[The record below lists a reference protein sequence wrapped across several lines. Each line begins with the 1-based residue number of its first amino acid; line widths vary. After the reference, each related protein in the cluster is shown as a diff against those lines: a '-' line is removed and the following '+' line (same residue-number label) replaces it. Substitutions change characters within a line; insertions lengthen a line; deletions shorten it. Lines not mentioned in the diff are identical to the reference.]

1 MSGSGESASK
11 ERSLDSV
18 TRRVM
23 WGEDDGRILESLKLQ
38 GLPET
43 DALELLRTA
52 HRDRVKTI
60 RGIYRPKIWRGLL
73 FIGLGVGIVSA
84 VYVLTEG
91 YTIWS
96 GRAVVVP
103 LAPFIYGAWQF
114 LNGLTGIMTAGS
126 RSGPVSEIE

>member
-1 MSGSGESASK
+1 MSGSGESTSK
-11 ERSLDSV
+11 ERALDSV

-23 WGEDDGRILESLKLQ
+23 WGEEDGRILESLKLQ
-38 GLPET
+38 GFPET

-52 HRDRVKTI
+52 HRDRVITI

-73 FIGLGVGIVSA
+73 FIGLGVGIV
-84 VYVLTEG
+84 VVFYVLTDSYPVRSQG
-91 YTIWS
+91 QI
-96 GRAVVVP
+96 AIQ
-103 LAPFIYGAWQF
+103 LAPFIYGTWQF

>member
-1 MSGSGESASK
+1 MSGSGESTSK
-11 ERSLDSV
+11 ERALDSV

-23 WGEDDGRILESLKLQ
+23 WGEEDGRILESLKLQ
-38 GLPET
+38 GHPET

-52 HRDRVKTI
+52 HRDRVETI
-60 RGIYRPKIWRGLL
+60 RSIYRPKIWRGLL

-103 LAPFIYGAWQF
+103 LAPFLYGTWQF